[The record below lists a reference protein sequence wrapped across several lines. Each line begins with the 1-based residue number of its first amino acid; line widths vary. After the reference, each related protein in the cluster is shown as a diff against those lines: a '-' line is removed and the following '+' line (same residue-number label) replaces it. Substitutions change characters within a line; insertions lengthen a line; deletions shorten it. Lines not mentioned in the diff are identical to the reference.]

1 MMTVFV
7 ATSKRYYDEAKQLVD
22 RLKEAGVKVHHPY
35 FHLNPQAV
43 DADPGLKSKVT
54 VQHFPEIEACEI
66 FYALLPD
73 GYIGCSVTIELTY
86 AYAKEKKIV
95 ASEPPGEFAVRP
107 MISEICRPEE
117 FPARFETS

>member
-1 MMTVFV
+1 MTVFV
-7 ATSKRYYDEAKQLVD
+7 ATSKRYYDEAKRLVN

-35 FHLNPQAV
+35 FHLDPKKI
-43 DADPGLKSKVT
+43 DADPKLKSKVT
-54 VQHFPEIEACEI
+54 VQHFPEIEESEI

-95 ASEPPGEFAVRP
+95 ASETPAEFAVRP
-107 MISEICRPEE
+107 MISELQSPDE
-117 FPARFETS
+117 FAARFVSK